1 MEVTGVEVY
10 PVEQEKLKAYATIT
24 FDSAFVV
31 RDLKVIKGKTGF
43 FVAMPSKKGKDG
55 TYRDLA
61 HPINSDMR
69 SMIENKVMA
78 EYEKLVTELPSPE
91 GNA

>member
-69 SMIENKVMA
+69 TMIESKVME
-78 EYEKLVTELPSPE
+78 EYEKLVTEIPQPE

>member
-69 SMIENKVMA
+69 TMIESKVMA
-78 EYEKLVTELPSPE
+78 EYEKLVTEMPQPE